1 MPYLVV
7 LENCEFDLLPLVLVL
22 LGSGVGLLLPLL
34 GTPTQSQHQVQSGLL
49 QEKATV
55 QPNRQH
61 MLNDFSGQN
70 CI

>member
-22 LGSGVGLLLPLL
+22 LRSGVGLLLPLL
-34 GTPTQSQHQVQSGLL
+34 GTPTQSQHQVQCGLL

-55 QPNRQH
+55 EPN
-61 MLNDFSGQN
+61 
-70 CI
+70 